1 MALDP
6 HRFQRVIARLDELNS
21 GDPHAVDEAGARV
34 PHELWYARRLSAW
47 VERLNPGASQ
57 WLRIAA
63 RGQHVRRWTIPRDR
77 YERNRKGYLKWR
89 EKLKAFHADEVGTV
103 MQEAGYGARDIERVR
118 RITLKKDL
126 AGDPDTQ
133 TVEDA
138 LCLMFLETQLADL
151 RAKTPEPTMR
161 DVVVKTWKKMS
172 PTGRAAAAALP
183 LVPEQQAWL
192 RDVLSAEGL

>member
-1 MALDP
+1 MAKDSD
-6 HRFQRVIARLDELNS
+6 RYQRVIARLDELNS
-21 GDPHAVDEAGARV
+21 GDPHAVDEAGMRV

-47 VERLNPGASQ
+47 VERLNPRASE

-63 RGQHVRRWTIPRDR
+63 RGQHVRRWIVPRER

-89 EKLKAFHADEVGTV
+89 ETLKAFHADEVGTA
-103 MQEAGYGARDIERVR
+103 MREAGYGAADVDRVR
-118 RITLKKDL
+118 RIILKKNL
-126 AGDPDTQ
+126 TDPDTQ

-172 PTGRAAAAALP
+172 PRGRAAAKALP
-183 LVPEQQAWL
+183 LPPEQQAWL
-192 RDVLSAEGL
+192 GDVLSAEGL